1 MELGGEEGL
10 DIREREGLDIRN
22 GRGQDIEVGRVSKLV
37 GGGEGF
43 RHWRGKGW
51 TSGRR
56 VRHKRREGFAH

>member
-1 MELGGEEGL
+1 MGGVRTLKWEGF
-10 DIREREGLDIRN
+10 RN
-22 GRGQDIEVGRVSKLV
+22 WW

-56 VRHKRREGFAH
+56 VRHKRREGFAR